1 MVTMRQDRVVAPGR
15 DRDQPGGG
23 DGRPRPP
30 RPRHPGRLHRLP
42 EQDLGRERRVPD
54 QGDQHRVETVCDVG
68 VFRDTS
74 RVWCPAQTWRVTWTT
89 PGGC

>member
-1 MVTMRQDRVVAPGR
+1 MWQDRVVAPGR

-23 DGRPRPP
+23 DGRPRAP

-54 QGDQHRVETVCDVG
+54 QGDVHPSCGD
-68 VFRDTS
+68 S
-74 RVWCPAQTWRVTWTT
+74 L
-89 PGGC
+89 